1 MPFNNISGSIIALDN
16 CATNHIFGDES
27 DFHGGIIPM
36 DPINITGLG
45 DGTATGYGNVK
56 LDFTGDMVKDTAR
69 YYTMYGT
76 YLLLPSK

>member
-1 MPFNNISGSIIALDN
+1 MPFDNTSETIIALNN
-16 CATNHIFGDES
+16 CATNHIFSDET

-36 DPINITGLG
+36 DPIKVTGLG
-45 DGTATGYGNVK
+45 DGTVTGYGNVK